1 MSPLP
6 AYPPTPVQAPKDAG
20 IGLDIP
26 EREAD
31 CSGVRPS
38 WWSFAY
44 NVCDEACDAPDPEPF
59 TERMMRVPPPPAAT
73 P

>member
-1 MSPLP
+1 MPLP
-6 AYPPTPVQAPKDAG
+6 EDPPAITQVPRSAG

-26 EREAD
+26 ERKSD

-38 WWSFAY
+38 WYPFQM
-44 NVCDEACDAPDPEPF
+44 NVCDIDAPDEEPF
-59 TERMMRVPPPPAAT
+59 TYRQLHVPPPP